1 MIFKHNTILYI
12 INNVILLG
20 KVINK
25 INTMQYLLKKII
37 FLPTNFAIFS
47 YLFACNSI
55 ISCTF
60 VKIFFMNKDT
70 KRTPLKDFG
79 EFGLIEHLTKD
90 LEIINKSTEKA
101 IGDDAAVMNYGEKRV
116 VASTDILLEGIHFD
130 LTYTP
135 LKHLG
140 YKAAIV
146 NFSDIYAMNAKPVQL
161 LVSIGISARFCVED
175 IEQIYDGIKLACKT
189 YGVDLVGGD
198 TSSSLTGL
206 TLSITALGE
215 VDKDKICYRSGAKPN
230 DLICLTGNL
239 GAAYMGL
246 QLLEREKKVFE
257 GNTNVQPQFDGY
269 DYVLQRFL
277 KPEARKDIIDSM
289 LEVGVVPTSMI
300 DISDGLSSELLHI
313 CKQSN
318 VGVRIYL
325 ERIPIASQTFKIA
338 EEMGIDA
345 ATAALNGG
353 EDYELL
359 FTMPLTLRDKIKDLG
374 AIDVIGRITESG
386 AVLVTPEGAE
396 INLQAQGWRHV

>member
-1 MIFKHNTILYI
+1 
-12 INNVILLG
+12 
-20 KVINK
+20 
-25 INTMQYLLKKII
+25 
-37 FLPTNFAIFS
+37 
-47 YLFACNSI
+47 
-55 ISCTF
+55 
-60 VKIFFMNKDT
+60 MNKDT
-70 KRTPLKDFG
+70 NRTPLSDFG

-90 LEIINKSTEKA
+90 VEIINKSTLKA
-101 IGDDAAVMNYGEKRV
+101 VGDDAAVINYGVKTM

-140 YKAAIV
+140 YKAAVV
-146 NFSDIYAMNAKPVQL
+146 NFSDIYAMNAKPTQL
-161 LVSIGISARFCVED
+161 LVAIGISSRFCVEE
-175 IEQIYDGIKLACKT
+175 IEQIYDGIKLACTT

-215 VDKDKICYRSGAKPN
+215 ADKEKICYRSGAQPN

-269 DYVLQRFL
+269 DYILQRFL

-300 DISDGLSSELLHI
+300 DISDGLSSEILHI
-313 CKQSN
+313 CTQSN
-318 VGVRIYL
+318 VGARIYL
-325 ERIPIASQTFKIA
+325 ERIPIAAQTFKIA

-345 ATAALNGG
+345 VTAALNGG

-359 FTMPLTLRDKIKDLG
+359 FTIPLTFRDKIKDLG

-386 AVLVTPEGAE
+386 AVLVTPEGGE
-396 INLQAQGWRHV
+396 INLQAQGWKHV